1 MVLKHAALL
10 TLINTVACLGF
21 PKLLSIILSSKDKL
35 SEPSAKA
42 SSPQTTRVA
51 ITTFPYCTTHTLT
64 GSPFCRFRPHF
75 CDRCTPN

>member
-10 TLINTVACLGF
+10 TIINTVACLGF
-21 PKLLSIILSSKDKL
+21 PKLLSIILSSKAKAA
-35 SEPSAKA
+35 ETSANA
-42 SSPQTTRVA
+42 SSPQKSKVA

-64 GSPFCRFRPHF
+64 GDPFCKFRPHF